1 MALEDFFTQHP
12 VFRHEELYAYLN
24 QGESYNDSTLK
35 ASLSYHVKKGH
46 IARIRR
52 GYYAVNSNKGHLNA
66 YDSLLIAGRV
76 SENSLIAYH
85 SALTF
90 HGIAYSSLNT
100 YFFINASPIKMFDFE
115 QVTYQHV
122 SPTNVFFHT
131 DLFIETKKYDRLG
144 LNIHVTTLERTLVDC
159 LDRPQYSGGFEEIWR
174 TINMVNF
181 IDAERMVNYALILNN
196 ATTIAKLG
204 FFLEQHQAHFSIE
217 EIILS
222 RLEKE
227 KPKGVHYLNPGSQN
241 NHYAKRW
248 NLMVPLAIQN
258 KIWEEQNH
266 DI

>member
-1 MALEDFFTQHP
+1 MALEDFFAQHP
-12 VFRHEELYAYLN
+12 VFRHDELYAYLN
-24 QGESYNDSTLK
+24 RERNYNDATLK

-52 GYYAVNSNKGHLNA
+52 GYYAVNSNKGHFNA
-66 YDSLLIAGRV
+66 YASLLIAGRV
-76 SENSLIAYH
+76 SENSRIAYH

-100 YFFINASPIKMFDFE
+100 YFFINTVPIKTFNFE
-115 QVTYQHV
+115 QVTYQRV
-122 SPTNVFFHT
+122 LPPKVLIQK
-131 DLFIETKKYDRLG
+131 DILIETKKYDRLG
-144 LNIHVTTLERTLVDC
+144 LNIHVTTIERTLVDC
-159 LDRPQYSGGFEEIWR
+159 LDKPQYSGGFEEIWR
-174 TINMVNF
+174 TANMVNF

-204 FFLEQHQAHFSIE
+204 FFLEQHQAHFGIE
-217 EIILS
+217 EKVLS

-227 KPKGVHYLNPGSQN
+227 KPKGVHYLTTGSRD
-241 NHYAKRW
+241 NHYVRRW

-258 KIWEEQNH
+258 KTWEEQDH